1 MLSLTHC
8 GVVTALLVVSSFED
22 SVSQQSNRD
31 VLAAAV
37 FQTRLIRSLFM
48 TEESVQSTSYLAFLS
63 FFKFFS
69 RNRSCEEI
77 FYKKVQNIVNYKKII
92 KNVATRWNC
101 FLCVFVCHA
110 NIFKVKKKK
119 KKSSQYHIKCTGNAV
134 KPITTNLFIGLKW
147 LKIAVHSFWPKP

>member
-92 KNVATRWNC
+92 KNVATR
-101 FLCVFVCHA
+101 
-110 NIFKVKKKK
+110 
-119 KKSSQYHIKCTGNAV
+119 
-134 KPITTNLFIGLKW
+134 
-147 LKIAVHSFWPKP
+147 